1 MTKDLIALILIILV
15 IIGSSIFSIY
25 LIIDAIMSLINGT
38 GTVMGITLEVAG
50 AFIGVPLLGGLL
62 YYIILSIYK

>member
-15 IIGSSIFSIY
+15 IIGSSIISIY
-25 LIIDAIMSLINGT
+25 LIIDVIMSLINGT

-62 YYIILSIYK
+62 YYIILSIFK

>member
-1 MTKDLIALILIILV
+1 MTKDLIALILVILV

-25 LIIDAIMSLINGT
+25 LIIDVIMSLINGT
-38 GTVMGITLEVAG
+38 GTVMGITLEVAS

-62 YYIILSIYK
+62 YYIILSMYK

>member
-1 MTKDLIALILIILV
+1 MTKDLLTLILVILV

-25 LIIDAIMSLINGT
+25 LIIDVIMSLINGT

-62 YYIILSIYK
+62 YYIILSICK

>member
-1 MTKDLIALILIILV
+1 MTRDLLTLILVILV

-25 LIIDAIMSLINGT
+25 LIIDVIMSLINGT